1 VSSEPRAFAAVD
13 RGTATVATSL
23 VGRVA
28 GHWRLLGATA
38 GPLSVGP
45 DPLIER
51 LRRRLAEA
59 DPELARELALDAPHA
74 ATGVPRIESSTVAP
88 PELAVLAATDR
99 HLVPLAAAAAGAGWR
114 VHRVVVDGAE
124 IVPVVAA
131 LANPRITAVLAGIGD
146 PPAADERPLVA
157 ELTTVLA
164 V

>member
-13 RGTATVATSL
+13 RGTATVATAL

-38 GPLSVGP
+38 GPMSVGP

-59 DPELARELALDAPHA
+59 DPELARELALDVPHGA
-74 ATGVPRIESSTVAP
+74 VGLPRIESGTTAP

-99 HLVPLAAAAAGAGWR
+99 HQLPLAAAAAGAGW
-114 VHRVVVDGAE
+114 VSAQAGVIVGAVAGAIAVGAAAGGYHYVVDVILGL
-124 IVPVVAA
+124 VVAA
-131 LANPRITAVLAGIGD
+131 IAVAV
-146 PPAADERPLVA
+146 AAIL
-157 ELTTVLA
+157 
-164 V
+164 